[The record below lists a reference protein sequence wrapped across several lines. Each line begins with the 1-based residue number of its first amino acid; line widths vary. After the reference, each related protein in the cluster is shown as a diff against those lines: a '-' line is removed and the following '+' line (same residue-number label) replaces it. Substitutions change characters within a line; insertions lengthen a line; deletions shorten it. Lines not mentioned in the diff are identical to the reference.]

1 MMASNDAISIHYHDL
16 WLIDFS
22 KIRNINFS
30 FSFSFSFMLLL
41 SIFAYN
47 LDYIYE

>member
-30 FSFSFSFMLLL
+30 FSFMLLL